1 MAIDLRV
8 KKYQCM
14 FAVLKIKDM
23 NTQEIFHLAEQ
34 RLKELSHKGRETKAT
49 LLSELSFEDEC
60 EARFWIDV
68 KNAWHNM
75 VSRKMDKEWQ
85 TLREQGAFNHIKP

>member
-14 FAVLKIKDM
+14 FAVLKINDM

-34 RLKELSHKGRETKAT
+34 RLKEIKRENKAT
-49 LLSELSFEDEC
+49 SLSELPFEVEN